1 MKNLVTKILLVIVL
15 GISVFALS
23 ACNMDIIDTNYTFDK
38 CITYIGD
45 ERLEIEIK
53 KWKDYD
59 GEQIQIEAKDGTIYL
74 VSMNNSMLIK
84 N

>member
-1 MKNLVTKILLVIVL
+1 MKKLILYLSMIIILIGSLFVL
-15 GISVFALS
+15 TG
-23 ACNMDIIDTNYTFDK
+23 CNMDIIDTNYTFDK

-45 ERLEIEIK
+45 ERLEIEVK
-53 KWKDYD
+53 TWKDYE

-84 N
+84 E

>member
-1 MKNLVTKILLVIVL
+1 MKKLILYLSMIIIL
-15 GISVFALS
+15 IGSLFALT

-45 ERLEIEIK
+45 EKLEIEIK
-53 KWKDYD
+53 TWRDYE

-74 VSMNNSMLIK
+74 VSINNSVLIK
-84 N
+84 E